1 MNTSKQINVMIGL
14 LFVLFVVTGGYLLNE
29 SNRQE
34 EETEEITERNAERGA
49 RIFVRNCRGCHGL
62 DGEGGI
68 GPRLNAPAFL
78 ILGDGNVFNVD
89 ETLDGEAANIE
100 TFLRETISCGRAGTF
115 MPKWAIDFGGSLSN
129 TQVDQLVQLI
139 SNDPTGKTDFWELVV
154 HEGEEADEEQFAT
167 VLEQRFA
174 IVAVLT
180 ERLGREP
187 TDQEIEAFQDSE
199 LPKGAELGEFVEE
212 FGREPTVAE
221 IRDES
226 AAVTVVRDASTLS
239 ITQNT
244 CGQFTNERK
253 LDARGREDPRVAA
266 PPTATTG
273 DGVGTPTA
281 TATAADPAAVGEQ
294 LATALGCV
302 GCHTIDGSVL
312 VGPSWLGLFGRT
324 EQLSDGS
331 TAVADEAYLRESI
344 VAPNAKI
351 VEGFPGGVMLAFES
365 LSDDQLAALVAYIQT
380 LEE

>member
-49 RIFVRNCRGCHGL
+49 RLFVRNCRGCHGL

-68 GPRLNAPAFL
+68 GPRLNNPAFL

-89 ETLDGEAANIE
+89 ETPKGEVANIQS
-100 TFLRETISCGRAGTF
+100 FLRETISCGRAGTF

-139 SNDPTGKTDFWELVV
+139 ANDPTGKIDFWELVV
-154 HEGEEADEEQFAT
+154 SEGEEADEEQFAI

-187 TDQEIEAFQDSE
+187 TDQEVEAFEESE
-199 LPKGAELGEFVEE
+199 LPEGAERGEFIEE
-212 FGREPTVAE
+212 YGREPTTAE
-221 IRDES
+221 IREES
-226 AAVTVVRDASTLS
+226 EAVTPADASTLS

-244 CGQFTNERK
+244 CGQYTNDLKLER
-253 LDARGREDPRVAA
+253 RSREDPRVAA
-266 PPTATTG
+266 PPTATPG
-273 DGVGTPTA
+273 DGTGTPTA
-281 TATAADPAAVGEQ
+281 TATAADPAAVGQQ
-294 LATALGCV
+294 LATTLGCL
-302 GCHTIDGSVL
+302 GCHTIDGSPL

-324 EQLSDGS
+324 KQLDDGS
-331 TAVADEAYLRESI
+331 TVVVDEAYLRESI
-344 VAPNAKI
+344 LNPNAKV
-351 VEGFPGGVMLAFES
+351 VEGFPGGIMPAFES
-365 LSDDQLAALVAYIQT
+365 LSDDQLEALIAYIQT